1 VLDERT
7 QLTVS
12 IDSPTDDTD
21 WATLEALGV
30 ALAESL
36 PVRAIVTL
44 LHCWQVRLIDRVCGP
59 SGTPVQGLPA
69 PFACPRCGA
78 DADFARKGRRCRLR
92 RLDTTIGTVRFRLW
106 QVRCRD
112 CNRVFAPLLGML
124 GLAFKRRSDRLTVEL
139 ATTATEVSYGRTAAL
154 HRRLSAARPTAV
166 QAHAAIADIAA
177 MLGDLGPAEVNPKVV
192 LLDGTGVRAGTNRL
206 GVGAHLAIGL
216 GGRSGPLR
224 RRQAHTDLLGVT
236 VGEGWDAMADRL
248 IGVNPPEVVLV
259 DGEEAITLLAGQ
271 LWPDSPVQRCWWHL
285 PRGLVKAGYADPGDP
300 HTPWV
305 RAMAGTLA
313 GLPAQA
319 LAQHWT
325 PADGDTAFAEFAASV
340 PARYPGLHAYLDA
353 AAPHAFTFCDP
364 RLRRRLHRLGGVDL
378 GTGVIERPMREL
390 NARTDIGG
398 TRWTVAGL
406 RDLITVLT
414 ARHFQHP
421 AWEDLTHQLRPA
433 NTIGFDLC
441 AA

>member
-1 VLDERT
+1 M
-7 QLTVS
+7 TVS

-21 WATLEALGV
+21 WAALEALGI

-36 PVRAIVTL
+36 PVRAIVAL
-44 LHCWQVRLIDRVCGP
+44 LHAWQVRLIDRVCGP
-59 SGTPVQGLPA
+59 SGAPVHGLAA
-69 PFACPRCGA
+69 PFACPGCEA
-78 DADFARKGRRCRLR
+78 EEDFARKGRRNRLR
-92 RLDTTIGTVRFRLW
+92 RIDTTIGTVRFRLW

-112 CNRVFAPLLGML
+112 CDRVFAPLLGMM
-124 GLAFKRRSDRLTVEL
+124 GLAFKRRSDRLTVDL
-139 ATTATEVSYGRTAAL
+139 AETATEVSYGRTAAL
-154 HRRLSAARPTAV
+154 HRRLTGATPTAV

-177 MLGDLGPAEVNPKVV
+177 MLGDLGPADTAPPVV

-206 GVGAHLAIGL
+206 GIGLHLALGL
-216 GGRSGPLR
+216 GGRSGPPW

-236 VGEGWDAMADRL
+236 VGEGWEAMADRL
-248 IGVNPPEVVLV
+248 IGVNPPVVVLV
-259 DGEEAITLLAGQ
+259 DGEEAITLLADQ
-271 LWPDSPVQRCWWHL
+271 LWPEVPVQRCWWHL
-285 PRGLVKAGYADPGDP
+285 PRGLVKAGHSDPGDP

-305 RAMAGTLA
+305 RSIAGILA

-319 LAQHWT
+319 LAEEWT
-325 PADGDTAFAEFAASV
+325 AADGDAALTEFISRV
-340 PARYPGLHAYLDA
+340 PARYTGLHAYLAA
-353 AAPHAFTFCDP
+353 AAPHAFTFLQP
-364 RLRRRLHRLGGVDL
+364 RLQRRLRRLGGVDL
-378 GTGVIERPMREL
+378 GTGVIERPMREF

-398 TRWTVAGL
+398 ARWTEAGL